1 MRTWKAVKEWNV
13 HRGEKSRIDAIGR
26 GGRAA
31 GRLRACGGGDSGGRD
46 SGGGRTCSARTSCR
60 QSSPTLKMQAC
71 TASRLAAPLPSPS
84 AAWSSLST
92 LKATRMGTCAP
103 APPPTR
109 PPPEPP
115 LQAQGRD
122 LPWVEGRRSHLGGG
136 LHGGG
141 GGGQQ
146 RHHPGGGVGGQKQ
159 VVPRRPHAPQ
169 HLSRRRLAPRFV
181 HLPSNAIAPQLRP
194 WRPCALA
201 WSSNAARQFL
211 LKARCHRKSPVRFD
225 EGIFEVSSVGDS
237 DWGVTVAVQ
246 RWAMQGAQG

>member
-1 MRTWKAVKEWNV
+1 MTCAPPPRHPLLHPCTPPTQIQVRPARAPTTSSAVRTWKAAKEWNV
-13 HRGEKSRIDAIGR
+13 HRGVKSRNDAIGR

-103 APPPTR
+103 APPPPR

-146 RHHPGGGVGGQKQ
+146 RHHPGGGVCGQKQ
-159 VVPRRPHAPQ
+159 VVPRRTHAPQ

-181 HLPSNAIAPQLRP
+181 HLPSNAIDPHLRP
-194 WRPCALA
+194 WRPCVEQQRSATVSA
-201 WSSNAARQFL
+201 ESHVPSEVAR
-211 LKARCHRKSPVRFD
+211 
-225 EGIFEVSSVGDS
+225 
-237 DWGVTVAVQ
+237 AV
-246 RWAMQGAQG
+246 